1 MMPSSQ
7 QHKTLITGGSGFI
20 GTNLIAHL
28 IAQDYRV
35 LNVDIEPPRNE
46 NHHAYWRQCDICDRN
61 ALSEVCQE
69 FRPDTIV
76 HLAART
82 DLNGSTSKDY
92 VANTTGVNSLL
103 DVTRECPGL
112 KRCLWAS
119 SKFVCKNGYI
129 PQNDTDFCPDT
140 AYGESKVK
148 GERLLHDALDQA
160 PWIDWCIMRPTSIW
174 GPWFAEPYADFFMTI
189 YRNRF
194 FNIRGL
200 NPPRQ
205 FGYVG
210 NTVAQIQALMNASP
224 PSIQGQVFYL
234 ADYDIYHIP
243 DWAHRIAMRMKRRP
257 PLSVPYAIAAMAARA
272 GDVLKTCGWK
282 KPPLTSFRLKNMSAD
297 TSGID
302 LSPIQRT
309 CPILPH
315 SIDDGVNATVEWMSA
330 TSLIS
335 QS

>member
-1 MMPSSQ
+1 MAD
-7 QHKTLITGGSGFI
+7 HRTLITGGSGFI
-20 GTNLIAHL
+20 GTNLLDHL
-28 IAQDYRV
+28 IAQQHQV
-35 LNVDIEPPRNE
+35 LNVDISVPRCDA
-46 NHHAYWRQCDICDRN
+46 HSSHWQLCDICDRD
-61 ALSEVCQE
+61 ALLGICRD

-82 DLNGSTSKDY
+82 DLNGSASEDY
-92 VANTTGVNSLL
+92 LANTSGVSSLL
-103 DVTRECPGL
+103 DVTRESPRL

-119 SKFVCKNGYI
+119 SKFVCRNGYI

-140 AYGESKVK
+140 TYGESKVK
-148 GERLLHDALDQA
+148 GERLLHEALDQA
-160 PWIDWCIMRPTSIW
+160 PWIEWCIMRPTSIW

-189 YRNRF
+189 YKNRF

-210 NTVAQIQALMNASP
+210 NTVAQIEALMSAPP

-234 ADYDIYHIP
+234 ADYDTYHIP
-243 DWAHRIAMRMKRRP
+243 DWAHRIAMRMKRRAP
-257 PLSVPYAIAAMAARA
+257 FSVPYTIAAMAARA

-302 LSPIQRT
+302 LSPIKGA
-309 CPILPH
+309 CPALPY
-315 SIDDGVNATVEWMSA
+315 SIDDGVDATVQWMSTA
-330 TSLIS
+330 SLIC